1 MVESVVDV
9 KRILGDM
16 DSLRVSQ
23 VLDILLSNALKFTA
37 KGGEICVSV
46 EFGMSSRAKS
56 KGWIGGFSR
65 RTARVTQEDATDGSA
80 DSRND
85 LVAHIS
91 VTDTGCGIEAVSENP
106 FSRLLCI
113 VLYSIVSCCIVFIM
127 QRVQDSFT
135 VLYRSFQLIFV
146 CMLAPSPG
154 PS

>member
-1 MVESVVDV
+1 MKINFHVVESVVDV

-106 FSRLLCI
+106 FSRLLHRV
-113 VLYSIVSCCIVFIM
+113 VLYSIVPVNNLSKIRSLYC
-127 QRVQDSFT
+127 T
-135 VLYRSFQLIFV
+135 V
-146 CMLAPSPG
+146 PS
-154 PS
+154 S